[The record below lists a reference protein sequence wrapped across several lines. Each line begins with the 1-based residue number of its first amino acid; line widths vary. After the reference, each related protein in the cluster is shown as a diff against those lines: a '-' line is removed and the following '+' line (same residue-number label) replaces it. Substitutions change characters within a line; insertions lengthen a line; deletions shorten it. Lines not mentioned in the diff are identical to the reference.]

1 MLCSARKPQNQR
13 VLWVHKEVGVNY
25 VLYRRLPKHLTYRML
40 SGDNAARASFYTGE
54 RGYDTNLL
62 SSLKKEFLEM

>member
-25 VLYRRLPKHLTYRML
+25 GLYRRLPKHLTYRMHH
-40 SGDNAARASFYTGE
+40 FI
-54 RGYDTNLL
+54 
-62 SSLKKEFLEM
+62 LEKDGMILICQV